1 MRRKIKITVETESVL
16 VVRRRASLRR
26 AWCVGC
32 TAPATFAPLGEVCAL
47 TLHDAATLQRLS
59 AAGQLHLIEAPDGV
73 PLICL
78 RSALA
83 QAPR

>member
-16 VVRRRASLRR
+16 IVRRSSGQRR

-32 TAPATFAPLGEVCAL
+32 SAPATFAPLGEVCAL
-47 TLHDAATLQRLS
+47 TAHDATTLQRLL
-59 AAGQLHLIEAPDGV
+59 AAGQLHALEAADGV
-73 PLICL
+73 PLVCL

-83 QAPR
+83 QAPL